1 MSTVRKQSIISS
13 IVVYIGFALGL
24 FNTYLFTKKGGFTE
38 AQFGLTGLFIAFA
51 SIMFSV
57 ASMGMPGF
65 VTKFFPYYQSHLRR
79 EKNDLL
85 TWALVVP
92 VMAFLLVITG
102 GIAFKDV
109 LVDKVFN
116 NSPELLQYYY
126 WTFPFGLGLTLFMVL
141 EAYAWQQR
149 AAVLSNFS
157 KEILFRALTTI
168 LILLTMAGVIGSFS
182 RFVHLYAFLYLAIA
196 AIMIVYF
203 IATKRFHFV
212 FRRSKVTKRFS
223 SKIITLC
230 SFVWGGGL
238 VYNLAAVFDT
248 IVVAAVLP
256 NGVAMAGILAFAQN
270 LTSLIQAPQRAI
282 VSASVGPLS
291 QAWKDKNLDKIRRIY
306 SRSSINQLLF
316 SCAMFSL
323 IWLNFEDGIR
333 AFNLKESFLQA
344 KWVFLYFGLTR
355 ILDMGTGVNGQIIS
369 TSTHWRFEFL
379 SGLMLLG
386 LALPLNYFL
395 TRHYGIIGPAVS
407 NLIAFAIYNMVRYF
421 FLLKK
426 FDMQPFTWKS
436 ALTLLLGVSCYLVT
450 DALFSDNHGFWW
462 IVVRSSFFIGLFA
475 AGSLLLK
482 LSPDILPVLATLKK
496 KLRLGRS

>member
-13 IVVYIGFALGL
+13 IVVYMGFALGL

-38 AQFGLTGLFIAFA
+38 EQFGLTNVFIAFA

-57 ASMGMPGF
+57 ASLGMPGF
-65 VTKFFPYYQSHLRR
+65 ITKFFPYYQSHLRR

-85 TWALVVP
+85 TWALIIP
-92 VMAFLLVITG
+92 VAAFSLVIIG
-102 GIAFKDV
+102 GIVFKDL
-109 LVDKVFN
+109 LVDKIFN

-141 EAYAWQQR
+141 ESYAWQQR

-157 KEILFRALTTI
+157 KEILFRALTTV

-182 RFVHLYAFLYLAIA
+182 QFVHLYSFLYLFIA
-196 AIMIVYF
+196 AILIAYF

-212 FRRSKVTKRFS
+212 FERSKVTKRFS
-223 SKIITLC
+223 SKIVTLC

-238 VYNLAAVFDT
+238 VFNIASVFDT

-282 VSASVGPLS
+282 ISASVGPLS
-291 QAWKDKNLDKIRRIY
+291 QAWKDKSMDVIQRIY

-323 IWLNFEDGIR
+323 IWLNFEDGIL
-333 AFNLKESFLQA
+333 AFNLKDSFLQA
-344 KWVFLYFGLTR
+344 KWVFFYIGLAK
-355 ILDMGTGVNGQIIS
+355 ILDMGTGLNGQIIS
-369 TSTHWRFEFL
+369 TSIHWRFEFL
-379 SGLMLLG
+379 SGLLLLG

-395 TRHYGIIGPAVS
+395 TRQYGIIGPAVS
-407 NLIAFAIYNMVRYF
+407 NLIAFAIYNIVRYF
-421 FLLKK
+421 FLLRK
-426 FDMQPFTWKS
+426 FNMQPFTRNS
-436 ALTLLLGVSCYLVT
+436 AIALLLGIGCYLIT
-450 DALFSDNHGFWW
+450 AALFSDMHGFLW
-462 IVVRSSFFIGLFA
+462 IVARSSFYIGLFV

-482 LSPDILPVLATLKK
+482 LSPDIIPVLTTLKK
-496 KLRLGRS
+496 KLGFGRS